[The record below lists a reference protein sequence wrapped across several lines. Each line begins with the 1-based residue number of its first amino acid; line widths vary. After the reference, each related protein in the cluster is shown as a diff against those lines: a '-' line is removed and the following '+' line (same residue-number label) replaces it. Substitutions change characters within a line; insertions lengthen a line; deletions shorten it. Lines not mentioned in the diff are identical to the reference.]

1 MPATKTLV
9 FSNIA
14 ISNGATGLATNA
26 YPLHLTE
33 SAEVTITPAN
43 DTVQDGQTIVSA
55 YDVTFSVNLMNT
67 GVLTDPFIYKDASA
81 SPVLARITFRGAS
94 GAQTMNIENVFINAN
109 RTFDGNRTQ
118 VNLSGSKRG
127 VTLDSAV
134 TVV

>member
-1 MPATKTLV
+1 MSATKTLV
-9 FSNIA
+9 FSNVA
-14 ISNGATGLATNA
+14 ISNATGALTNA

-33 SAEVTITPAN
+33 SAEVTITPVN

-55 YDVTFSVNLMNT
+55 YDVTFSVNLFNT
-67 GVLTDPFIYKDASA
+67 AVLSDPFVYKDASA

-94 GAQTMNIENVFINAN
+94 GGQTLNVENVYINGA
-109 RTFDGNRTQ
+109 RTFDGNRTAIS
-118 VNLSGSKRG
+118 LSGSKRG